1 MGFPS
6 PWASLQDELRRS
18 LSDLSIHK
26 QLFMFTAKL
35 HEFGALV
42 GGECIGRTVA
52 RVGVGNLHSI
62 AQRGLDEVEILR
74 NFIKIAVANLTK
86 PHGLRL
92 GRTASTLNS
101 AV

>member
-18 LSDLSIHK
+18 LSDLLIHK
-26 QLFMFTAKL
+26 QFFVFSAKL
-35 HEFGALV
+35 HEFGVLV
-42 GGECIGRTVA
+42 SSECIGRTV
-52 RVGVGNLHSI
+52 VGVKVGNLHSI

-74 NFIKIAVANLTK
+74 NFIKIAVADLTK